1 MTALELAAVLSAGAY
16 FGFLLL
22 ESWRL
27 QRARAQL
34 AIVVQVNGTRGK
46 TETTRLLAAALRAGG
61 LRTLAKTTGTEPRLI
76 LEDGSERRWRRWG
89 AANVREQRNFMFL
102 AARRKAQA
110 VVVECMAVSPDAQRA
125 STAFLTPD
133 LLIVTNSRP
142 DHQEELGSPEQALA
156 VFAEG
161 IPAGGTVLTADPGIH
176 GELGRVAA
184 ARGAQAILAAPCPE
198 PGPWHPDNAG
208 AALAAAAQFGVSPAS
223 ALAGMRGHTP
233 DPGAFALRRIPAT
246 AVTVVDALAAND
258 TVSTDLLFRRGEA
271 MVPAGAPKV
280 LLIGNRDDRPDR
292 ALAYARWA
300 AAAPERWTSVLWAGA
315 PGPAAQRTL
324 AAAFPGQGADGR
336 PRLRR
341 LRDVRELALEPA
353 GTVIY
358 ATGNWR
364 GLGPALAAL
373 APALAALAPREEQ
386 P

>member
-1 MTALELAAVLSAGAY
+1 MTALELAAVLAAGGY

-22 ESWRL
+22 ESRRL
-27 QRARAQL
+27 KRARAAL
-34 AIVVQVNGTRGK
+34 PIVVQVNGTRGK

-89 AANVREQRNFMFL
+89 AANVREQRDFLLL
-102 AARRKAQA
+102 AARRGAQA

-125 STAFLTPD
+125 STAFLAPD
-133 LLIVTNSRP
+133 LLIVTNARP
-142 DHQEELGSPEQALA
+142 DHEMELGSPAEALA

-161 IPAGGTVLTADPGIH
+161 IPGGGAVLTADPASH
-176 GELGRVAA
+176 GELARAA
-184 ARGAQAILAAPCPE
+184 AIRGAQAILAAPE
-198 PGPWHPDNAG
+198 PGPWHAENGG
-208 AALAAAAQFGVSPAS
+208 AALAAARHLGIAPAA

-258 TVSTDLLFRRGEA
+258 TVSTDLLFRKGEA
-271 MVPAGAPKV
+271 MLPPGGPRV
-280 LLIGNRDDRPDR
+280 LLIANRSDRPDR

-300 AAAPERWTSVLWAGA
+300 AAGRWDSVLLAGA
-315 PGPAAQRTL
+315 PGPGALRVLT
-324 AAAFPGQGADGR
+324 AAFPGQGSDGR

-341 LRDVRELALEPA
+341 LRDVRELALEPP

-364 GLGPALAAL
+364 GIGPALAAL
-373 APALAALAPREEQ
+373 APKEEQ

>member
-1 MTALELAAVLSAGAY
+1 MSALELAAVLAAGAY
-16 FGFLLL
+16 FGFLLV
-22 ESWRL
+22 ESLRL
-27 QRARAQL
+27 KRARVSL

-161 IPAGGTVLTADPGIH
+161 IPEAGTVLTADPAIH
-176 GELGRVAA
+176 EALSRAA
-184 ARGAQAILAAPCPE
+184 AVRGAQAILAPE
-198 PGPWHPDNAG
+198 AGPGPWHAQNAG
-208 AALAAAAQFGVSPAS
+208 AAWAAAQRLGIDPAT

-233 DPGAFALRRIPAT
+233 DPGAFALRRIPAS

-271 MVPAGAPKV
+271 MVPAGAPRV
-280 LLIGNRDDRPDR
+280 LLIANRGDRPDR
-292 ALAYARWA
+292 SLAYARWA
-300 AAAPERWTSVLWAGA
+300 AAAPERWASVLWAGT
-315 PGPAAQRTL
+315 PGPAA
-324 AAAFPGQGADGR
+324 
-336 PRLRR
+336 RR
-341 LRDVRELALEPA
+341 VL
-353 GTVIY
+353 
-358 ATGNWR
+358 
-364 GLGPALAAL
+364 
-373 APALAALAPREEQ
+373 
-386 P
+386 